1 MTSFL
6 MLRPSDSVD
15 VHRLRRDA
23 VRRQLTMLLAK
34 RISSDRVDRYDAWSK
49 RTA

>member
-6 MLRPSDSVD
+6 MQRPSGSVD
-15 VHRLRRDA
+15 VHRSRQDA
-23 VRRQLTMLLAK
+23 VRRQLTMLLVK
-34 RISSDRVDRYDAWSK
+34 RISLDRVDRSDALSK

>member
-6 MLRPSDSVD
+6 MRRPSDSVAA
-15 VHRLRRDA
+15 HRLRRDA
-23 VRRQLTMLLAK
+23 VHQQLTTLLDR
-34 RISSDRVDRYDAWSK
+34 RISSDRVDRYVAWSK

>member
-1 MTSFL
+1 MTSSL
-6 MLRPSDSVD
+6 MQRPSDSVAG
-15 VHRLRRDA
+15 HRSRQDA